1 FDMASNAESVS
12 VLSKKPFSLT
22 R

>member
-1 FDMASNAESVS
+1 ASNAESVS